1 MDNTQSRYKAA
12 TKTLSRTEGEL
23 KELQEEERL
32 QKEAEEIQG
41 SGTKVNYETGEVT
54 LSTGQ
59 TLSQAEAAKR
69 VGTQSHCWLMEG
81 GQRLLTHSHVGRLRP
96 RLAPV
101 PRLPTA
107 RARSQLCETQ
117 R

>member
-12 TKTLSRTEGEL
+12 TKTLSRTEVEL

-69 VGTQSHCWLMEG
+69 VSTQSH
-81 GQRLLTHSHVGRLRP
+81 T
-96 RLAPV
+96 
-101 PRLPTA
+101 
-107 RARSQLCETQ
+107 
-117 R
+117 